1 MSWWRLKSGNIKWN
15 TDSIFIRHD
24 DECVLLSLPAS
35 LSFYNEISLCSWSED
50 FSIHSNYFKCIGF
63 PSTVTSNVAQVHWKS
78 RKIPSL
84 LNITTEREREK
95 PEERVCVDERDL
107 AHRTHSPSLHTQSS
121 SASLSTSM
129 FKCLHPIL
137 RLDLVSHSI
146 TKSMLNK
153 WKCDKQPKQSS
164 VTHSER

>member
-1 MSWWRLKSGNIKWN
+1 MRSTISPSFSLFFIMKFHYAHGVR
-15 TDSIFIRHD
+15 IFQFIQIILN
-24 DECVLLSLPAS
+24 VL
-35 LSFYNEISLCSWSED
+35 D
-50 FSIHSNYFKCIGF
+50 
-63 PSTVTSNVAQVHWKS
+63 
-78 RKIPSL
+78 SL
-84 LNITTEREREK
+84 LPTHRTLRKCTGSRGKFRLCWTSQQREREK